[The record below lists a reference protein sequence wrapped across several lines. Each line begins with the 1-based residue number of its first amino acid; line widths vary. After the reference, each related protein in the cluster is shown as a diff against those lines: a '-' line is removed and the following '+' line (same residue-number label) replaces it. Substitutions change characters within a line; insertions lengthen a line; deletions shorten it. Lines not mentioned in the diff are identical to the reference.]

1 MLSLQD
7 ILGTCYLAE
16 DTGFKYKYEL
26 GQKEIDLVL
35 SQLDMCIQKNGNLV
49 DNDDE
54 DDHEVF
60 GNYTGGILNTN
71 IKLQDYVD
79 LKVIKK
85 LVAEQKHLKSD
96 GSLDMRRLL
105 GKATKKY
112 QNALIAQGT
121 YSSPVAG
128 DEAGSPTNPDSSEN

>member
-16 DTGFKYKYEL
+16 GTGFKYKYEL
-26 GQKEIDLVL
+26 GQKEFDLIL
-35 SQLDMCIQKNGNLV
+35 SQLDLIAKKNGNIS
-49 DNDDE
+49 DD
-54 DDHEVF
+54 DDTDDKPTL
-60 GNYTGGILNTN
+60 GKYSGGVLNTN
-71 IKLQDYVD
+71 IKLQDFVD

-85 LVAEQKHLKSD
+85 LVSEGKHLKKD

-128 DEAGSPTNPDSSEN
+128 DEAGSPTNPDSSGN